1 MLRRVVNWLKSK
13 LAIVKPGIDIEVVGK
28 VAIIRIDCG
37 RMPPTKAQDF
47 TEATVSKLF
56 TAEVKALMN
65 VEKIIAVPYFRS

>member
-1 MLRRVVNWLKSK
+1 MLRRVVNWLRSK
-13 LAIVKPGIDIEVVGK
+13 LAIVKPGIDIEIVGG

-37 RMPPTKAQDF
+37 HMPPAKAREF
-47 TEATVSKLF
+47 TESTVSNLF